1 MLRPS
6 PWFIWLVLA
15 IWIAS
20 NTGPA
25 QQPKLRIL
33 TDLTESGPLSHALIY
48 ARRADDQFHVSKI
61 AVHYAK
67 LGDFEQ
73 ALRLNESA
81 TEEDWRTGAFSEIAL
96 EYWKQGQPG
105 KAHEL
110 FIRVAS
116 LPLPKDTIYI
126 WGDVIEEMAHAEL
139 FDLALDTNAAMAAA
153 GGSTAGAELATVVE
167 IFIEAKKRNPKLP
180 DILPRALA
188 MARTVPEFGNEVVK
202 KVAVAYAAQGE
213 YDRAI
218 KLVGRFDEDFDRD
231 DGAHEL
237 AMQLAKH
244 GLYERAVQLANEA
257 GEYFDRM
264 ALVGIA
270 SEALKRKDKKKAL
283 EITARID
290 SQISKAIKA
299 EDYQLTETDV
309 TRITELVSLYSQL
322 DHQKRATELADVA
335 FKIARD
341 LGKPGER
348 YRSLQRVAN
357 TFSELEFYD
366 KAVAATNALNDH
378 DRMQFDSLAEV
389 AVHAVR
395 KGKKDEVEKIIKTI
409 QSTRLNEDEYLRVRA
424 LVAIASAGIEQGRV
438 AEAQELL
445 SNIMPLV
452 EKLESNEHTPEILK
466 NFAVT
471 FAKAGNVRTAIQQI
485 PRINQPFHITEAL
498 IEIGL
503 LCATKKLTLS
513 EADVALLDELAIG
526 DLPTGIEPER
536 LVNDAGWEIPGLA
549 NAQTR
554 RPPELQK
561 TRDRSI
567 QLYFTYYEPQV
578 ETFIKRPFPSRRKPK
593 REEENWI
600 SQGLKVS
607 LIEERVINGR
617 KYCYRLNVYEVFQDK
632 ETGLPRYTNQLE
644 TLFYFDED
652 GDGKF
657 ETLEEGL
664 SYFGRGYVPKWVF
677 AK

>member
-1 MLRPS
+1 M
-6 PWFIWLVLA
+6 
-15 IWIAS
+15 
-20 NTGPA
+20 A
-25 QQPKLRIL
+25 Q
-33 TDLTESGPLSHALIY
+33 
-48 ARRADDQFHVSKI
+48 
-61 AVHYAK
+61 
-67 LGDFEQ
+67 
-73 ALRLNESA
+73 
-81 TEEDWRTGAFSEIAL
+81 
-96 EYWKQGQPG
+96 
-105 KAHEL
+105 
-110 FIRVAS
+110 
-116 LPLPKDTIYI
+116 
-126 WGDVIEEMAHAEL
+126 AEL

-153 GGSTAGAELATVVE
+153 GGSTAGAELAAVVE
-167 IFIEAKKRNPKLP
+167 IFIEAKKRNPNLP
-180 DILPRALA
+180 DILPRALE
-188 MARTVPEFGNEVVK
+188 MARAVPEFGNEVVK
-202 KVAVAYAAQGE
+202 RVAVAYAAQGE
-213 YDRAI
+213 YERAI
-218 KLVGRFDEDFDRD
+218 KLVSRFDEDYDRH

-237 AMQLAKH
+237 AIQLAKH
-244 GLYERAVQLANEA
+244 GLYDRAVQLANKA

-270 SEALKRKDKKKAL
+270 SEALNRKEKTKAL
-283 EITARID
+283 QITARID

-299 EDYQLTETDV
+299 EDYELTETDV
-309 TRITELVSLYSQL
+309 TRITEIISLYSQL
-322 DHQKRATELADVA
+322 DHRKRAIELAEVA
-335 FKIARD
+335 FKIAKN

-366 KAVAATNALNDH
+366 KAVAATSALVDF
-378 DRMQFDSLAEV
+378 DRFQFDALAEV

-395 KGKKDEVEKIIKTI
+395 KGKNVEVEKIMKTI
-409 QSTRLNEDEYLRVRA
+409 QSTPLKENDYLRVRA
-424 LVAIASAGIEQGRV
+424 LVAIASAGIEQGRI
-438 AEAQELL
+438 AEAEELL

-466 NFAVT
+466 NFAVA

-485 PRINQPFHITEAL
+485 PRINQPFYITVAL
-498 IEIGL
+498 IDIGL
-503 LCATKKLTLS
+503 LCATKKLTLAD
-513 EADVALLDELAIG
+513 ADVALLDELAIG

-549 NAQTR
+549 NAKAL

-567 QLYFTYYEPQV
+567 ELYCAFYEPQV
-578 ETFIKRPFPSRRKPK
+578 ETFVKRPFPSRRKPK

-617 KYCYRLNVYEVFQDK
+617 KYSYRLSVYEVFHDK
-632 ETGLPRYTNQLE
+632 ETGLPRYTDHLE

-664 SYFGRGYVPKWVF
+664 SYFGRGYVPKWVL